1 VIEVRHAPA
10 HPVEHADRWLMQTVV
25 EYSSSPQARDLA
37 TAWLGAYD
45 AALALGAT
53 PPQAHVL
60 ADAAYDATTT
70 SPVGQRPS

>member
-1 VIEVRHAPA
+1 VIEVRHLPA

-25 EYSSSPQARDLA
+25 EHSSSAHARDLA

-53 PPQAHVL
+53 APQAHAL
-60 ADAAYDATTT
+60 ADAAYHATAK
-70 SPVGQRPS
+70 SPVARA